1 MKNKE
6 KWVPS
11 KYIYRKGKLVGSRN
25 PKELGIASR
34 LAGDIVASLYDT
46 YIPKY
51 VKGKLIDLGCGKV
64 PLFEAYRNYIRDSVC
79 VDWKSSLNKNE
90 YLDYECDLTQK
101 LPFNNSEFDT
111 IILSDVLEHISQ
123 PEKLWQEITRV
134 LVPHGKV
141 IMSTPFYYG
150 LHEGPYDY
158 YRYTE
163 YAIRR
168 FADLAGF
175 KILILKPLGGM
186 PEILADI
193 LAKNFI
199 SVPLIGKNIAVV
211 LQYITYIFIRT
222 AVGKKISERT
232 SRTFPLGYFLVAE
245 KISE

>member
-1 MKNKE
+1 MKNKD
-6 KWVPS
+6 KWVSS
-11 KYIYRKGKLVGSRN
+11 KFIYKRGKLIGSRN
-25 PKELGIASR
+25 PKELGIGSR
-34 LAGDIVASLYDT
+34 LIGDIVASFYDT

-64 PLFEAYRNYIRDSVC
+64 PLFEAYRDYITENIC
-79 VDWKSSLNKNE
+79 VDWKNTLHKNK

-111 IILSDVLEHISQ
+111 IILSDVLEHMSQ
-123 PEKLWQEITRV
+123 PEKLWEEISRI

-141 IMSTPFYYG
+141 IMNTPFFYW
-150 LHEGPYDY
+150 LHDRPDDY

-163 YAIRR
+163 YALRR
-168 FADLAGF
+168 FADSVGLE
-175 KILILKPLGGM
+175 ILFLKPLGGA

-193 LAKNFI
+193 LAKNFQEI
-199 SVPLIGKNIAVV
+199 PLIGKSIAVV

-222 AVGKKISERT
+222 AVGKKISEAT
-232 SRTFPLGYFLVAE
+232 SVAFPFGYFLVAE